1 VNEKVLINY
10 LLELVFKANAILD
23 LVAPFDNL
31 KLFEMSIN
39 KTDIMCKI
47 FHFNNIINIVDKS
60 KLIVIR
66 VDKLFLVIPLTMT
79 KIEVKLRN
87 VLINEK
93 PKLDGLARFMHF
105 YLQNFTSPL

>member
-1 VNEKVLINY
+1 MNEKVLINY

-23 LVAPFDNL
+23 LVTPFDSL

-39 KTDIMCKI
+39 KTDIML
-47 FHFNNIINIVDKS
+47 DKS
-60 KLIVIR
+60 KLVVLR

-93 PKLDGLARFMHF
+93 SKLDGLARFMHF
-105 YLQNFTSPL
+105 YLNNFTSPLSHHV